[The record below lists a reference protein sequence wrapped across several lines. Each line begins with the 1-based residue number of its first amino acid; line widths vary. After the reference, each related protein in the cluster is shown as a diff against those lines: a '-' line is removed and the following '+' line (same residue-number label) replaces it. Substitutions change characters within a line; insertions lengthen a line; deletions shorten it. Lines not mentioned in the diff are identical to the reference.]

1 MRIRS
6 VAVRV
11 LAVGL
16 VISCTA
22 DLPVGPGGVERSMR
36 DRLSTSDDCAI
47 TIAAIDSFALLVTA
61 SSLALPDSTSP
72 SDIDSLSD
80 YSAAHRRALID
91 DFDLDPT
98 VWDDFVRRSRE
109 SVPLCTGIRDRLA
122 VSATSS
128 GALRGVEGDWLQRQA
143 GMAHGSW
150 PNIVFNYIV
159 FVTQAGVSDDGRQA
173 LIEVS
178 GTCGGLCG
186 SGWLV
191 VLERT
196 DDRWQVRGM
205 LMTWVS

>member
-36 DRLSTSDDCAI
+36 DGLSTSDDCAI

-61 SSLALPDSTSP
+61 SSLALPDSTFP
-72 SDIDSLSD
+72 SGIDSLSD
-80 YSAAHRRALID
+80 YSAAHRRA
-91 DFDLDPT
+91 F
-98 VWDDFVRRSRE
+98 
-109 SVPLCTGIRDRLA
+109 
-122 VSATSS
+122 
-128 GALRGVEGDWLQRQA
+128 
-143 GMAHGSW
+143 
-150 PNIVFNYIV
+150 
-159 FVTQAGVSDDGRQA
+159 SDDGRQA